1 MTNITTA
8 YIGLGSNLGDRR
20 GFINKALEM
29 LRKTAGVEV
38 AALSDLVETSPLAQM
53 DQPKYINS
61 VAQIKTSLT
70 AGDLHKKLLDIENAL
85 GKTRQATRLGAK
97 PREWSPRT
105 IDLDILLFGSQVI
118 NKPDLTVPHPQ
129 LHLRSF
135 VLEGLYRLDPQL
147 IHPVLNESMA
157 ELAGRL
163 NGSDF
168 VLNHDV
174 PQLISIA
181 GIIGV
186 GKTTLAEK
194 LSQIFGSEIIL
205 EPYDTNPFLPAVYAG
220 NKSLALDSQLY
231 FLTNRLKQLSPD
243 NLEKGRIVI
252 SDYIFSKEM
261 IYAKRLLDAQ
271 QFSLYEEIYSRLYDK
286 VVLPVLV
293 IYLRDSA
300 EKCLDRIHQRKR
312 PYEQRIR
319 TDFLNS
325 LDADHQQ
332 LFNHWKTCPVIK
344 LSTSKFDCMKEA
356 DVNHLV
362 KQIKNY
368 IAEL

>member
-1 MTNITTA
+1 
-8 YIGLGSNLGDRR
+8 
-20 GFINKALEM
+20 
-29 LRKTAGVEV
+29 
-38 AALSDLVETSPLAQM
+38 
-53 DQPKYINS
+53 
-61 VAQIKTSLT
+61 
-70 AGDLHKKLLDIENAL
+70 
-85 GKTRQATRLGAK
+85 
-97 PREWSPRT
+97 
-105 IDLDILLFGSQVI
+105 
-118 NKPDLTVPHPQ
+118 
-129 LHLRSF
+129 
-135 VLEGLYRLDPQL
+135 
-147 IHPVLNESMA
+147 MA

-163 NGSDF
+163 NGADF

-194 LSQIFGSEIIL
+194 LSEIFDSEIIL

-271 QFSLYEEIYSRLYDK
+271 QFSLYEEVYSRLYDK
-286 VVLPVLV
+286 VVSPVLV

-300 EKCLDRIHQRKR
+300 ENCLDRIHQRKR
-312 PYEQRIR
+312 TYEQRIR

-332 LFNHWKTCPVIK
+332 LFNHWKTCPVIR